1 MIICN
6 NIDLKSNIT
15 QLTRLHFDLFIDKYA
30 VTEAQALTKQNPTWT
45 ELGPAQP
52 QLVLPVS

>member
-30 VTEAQALTKQNPTWT
+30 VTEAQALTKQNPT
-45 ELGPAQP
+45 
-52 QLVLPVS
+52 

>member
-52 QLVLPVS
+52 KLVTI